1 MQADPQTVTSA
12 YDSLVQSGPLGA
24 ALAIVLCAFMVL
36 VFWLV
41 KTMYQ
46 TLREKDEQIKEIQ
59 ERRVEGAT
67 MAIKATTENSRMN
80 EKLLAAIE
88 KQTQTRE
95 GRQ

>member
-24 ALAIVLCAFMVL
+24 ALAIVLLSSIAL

-41 KTMYQ
+41 KTMYA

-88 KQTQTRE
+88 KQIQTRE
-95 GRQ
+95 DR

>member
-1 MQADPQTVTSA
+1 MQADPQTVKSA
-12 YDSLVQSGPLGA
+12 FDSLAQSGPLGA
-24 ALAIVLCAFMVL
+24 ALVIVFCAFMAL

-41 KTMYQ
+41 RTMYQ

-67 MAIKATTENSRMN
+67 MAIKAITENSRMN

-88 KQTQTRE
+88 KQTQIRE
-95 GRQ
+95 DR

>member
-1 MQADPQTVTSA
+1 MQPDPQTVTSA

-24 ALAIVLCAFMVL
+24 ALAIVLLSSIAL

-41 KTMYQ
+41 KTMYA

-67 MAIKATTENSRMN
+67 MAIKAITENSRISD
-80 EKLLAAIE
+80 KLLKAIE

-95 GRQ
+95 GR

>member
-24 ALAIVLCAFMVL
+24 ALVIVFVSFMAL

-41 KTMYQ
+41 KTMYA

-67 MAIKATTENSRMN
+67 MAITAITENSRIS

-88 KQTQTRE
+88 KQTQIRE
-95 GRQ
+95 DR

>member
-1 MQADPQTVTSA
+1 MQPDSQTVTSA

-24 ALAIVLCAFMVL
+24 ALAIVLCSSIAL

-46 TLREKDEQIKEIQ
+46 TLREKDEQIKDIQ

-67 MAIKATTENSRMN
+67 MAIKAITENSRIS
-80 EKLLAAIE
+80 EKLLKAIE
-88 KQTQTRE
+88 KQTQARE
-95 GRQ
+95 DR